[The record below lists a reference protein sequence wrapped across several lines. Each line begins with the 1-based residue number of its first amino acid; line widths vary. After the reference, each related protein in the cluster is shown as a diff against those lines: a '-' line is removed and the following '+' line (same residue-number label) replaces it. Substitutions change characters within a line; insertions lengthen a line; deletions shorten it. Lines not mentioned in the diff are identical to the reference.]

1 MAEYPKNWRSF
12 ISRISSF
19 MDVWIDV
26 SVTKRWVLLIDLTQ
40 FQMVANVFA
49 LELWPGLK
57 LIIANAIYDI
67 AF

>member
-1 MAEYPKNWRSF
+1 MF
-12 ISRISSF
+12 IGTEKTL
-19 MDVWIDV
+19 IDV

-40 FQMVANVFA
+40 FQMVANVSS
-49 LELWPGLK
+49 LELWPALK